1 MSYKVSITHCISS
14 IDEASGGP
22 ARSITGLVG
31 SLSLSDEIDSITLM
45 TLESTDPICKGFEN
59 KKINLKFLTPSFFD
73 YSGMLDVELHN
84 NGDDLYHGHGIWN
97 LPIHQ
102 MAKNA
107 RNKNKPYL
115 ISIRGML
122 EPWSLE
128 QSKLK
133 KKLAMLMYQHQDL
146 KLASCLHATGQ
157 MEVESIRNL
166 GYQNPI
172 ANIPNGIN
180 IKEYPQKEYK
190 PKREKTILFLSRI
203 HPKKGIEILIEA
215 WQLLDE
221 SIKENWKIKIAGNG
235 DQAYINKLKQEIA
248 SKKLDNKIDI
258 IGSKF
263 GTEKLETYHNADLF
277 VLPTYSENF
286 GIVVAEALS
295 CGIPVITTKGTPWK
309 DLEDYKAGSWID
321 IGVDSLRT
329 TLEEFLQKD
338 SSELEQMGKNGR
350 RLVEDKYSIESVG
363 KQFLELY
370 KWILNKTEKP
380 DFVV

>member
-1 MSYKVSITHCISS
+1 MKVIHCISS
-14 IDEASGGP
+14 IDETTGGP
-22 ARSITGLVG
+22 ARSITVLVD
-31 SLSLSDEIDSITLM
+31 SLAMSNKIKYIDLL
-45 TLESTDPICKGFEN
+45 TLESSNPLYKKFEN
-59 KKINLKFLTPSFFD
+59 KKINLKFLEPSFLD
-73 YSGMLDVELHN
+73 YSKTLNIELQKK
-84 NGDDLYHGHGIWN
+84 DADLYHGHGIWN

-102 MAKNA
+102 MAKSA
-107 RNKNKPYL
+107 RKKSKPYI
-115 ISIRGML
+115 ISVRGML
-122 EPWSLE
+122 EPWSM
-128 QSKLK
+128 QQNRHK
-133 KKLAMLMYQHQDL
+133 KKLAMILYQHQDL
-146 KLASCLHATGQ
+146 KSATCLHATGQ
-157 MEVESIRNL
+157 MEVDSIRNL
-166 GYQNPI
+166 GYKNPI
-172 ANIPNGIN
+172 AKIPNGIN
-180 IKEYPQKEYK
+180 LDDYPKKEYHNKTN
-190 PKREKTILFLSRI
+190 KTILFLSRI

-235 DQAYINKLKQEIA
+235 DQAYINKLKQEID
-248 SKKLDNKIDI
+248 SKKLADKIDI

-263 GTEKLETYHNADLF
+263 GTEKLESYHNADLF

-295 CGIPVITTKGTPWK
+295 CGIPVITTKGTPWI
-309 DLEDYKAGSWID
+309 DLKDYKAGAWID
-321 IGVDSLRT
+321 VGVDSLRT

-370 KWILNKTEKP
+370 DWIINKTQKP

>member
-1 MSYKVSITHCISS
+1 MKITTCISS
-14 IDEASGGP
+14 IDETTGGP
-22 ARSITGLVG
+22 ARSITGLV
-31 SLSLSDEIDSITLM
+31 SLLALANKVENINLL
-45 TLESTDPICKGFEN
+45 TLESSNPLYRSFDN
-59 KKINLKFLTPSFFD
+59 KKINLKFFKSSFLD
-73 YSGMLDVELHN
+73 YSKTLNIELQKK
-84 NGDDLYHGHGIWN
+84 DADLYHGHGIWN

-107 RNKNKPYL
+107 RKKNKPYL

-122 EPWSLE
+122 EPWSLK

-133 KKLAMLMYQHQDL
+133 KKLAMLMYQHRDL

-166 GYQNPI
+166 GYKNPI

-180 IKEYPQKEYK
+180 INEYPQKEYQR
-190 PKREKTILFLSRI
+190 KREKTILFLSRI

-221 SIKENWKIKIAGNG
+221 SIIENWKVKIAGNG
-235 DQAYINKLKQEIA
+235 DQAYINILKQEIA

-263 GTEKLETYHNADLF
+263 GTEKLEIYHNADLF

-295 CGIPVITTKGTPWK
+295 CGIPVITTTGTPWK

-321 IGVDSLRT
+321 IGVDSLRA
-329 TLEEFLQKD
+329 TLEEYLQKD
-338 SSELEQMGKNGR
+338 SSELEEMGKNGR

-370 KWILNKTEKP
+370 GWILNKTEKP